1 MKKSF
6 LLILLLLLLLF
17 VGGVH
22 AQKIVPFPGLG
33 KPDSITIDDQRLY
46 ITDQGTIA
54 VYSLEDF
61 KLKKKFGRQGEGP
74 GEFRILPFDRIC
86 LRISLSHDTILV
98 NSVSRLSF
106 FTEEGKMVPFAESE
120 FLCAYPYTITKG
132 ALYQL
137 NENPDTEEWELRITN
152 LYGNK

>member
-1 MKKSF
+1 LKKIF

-17 VGGVH
+17 AGSVH
-22 AQKIVPFPGLG
+22 AQKIVPLPGLG
-33 KPDSITIDDQRLY
+33 KPDSLTIDDQQLY
-46 ITDQGTIA
+46 ITGQGTIA

-106 FTEEGKMVPFAESE
+106 FTKKGDFIKQMFSQRPIQYFKPLEDKMVG
-120 FLCAYPYTITKG
+120 YH
-132 ALYQL
+132 
-137 NENPDTEEWELRITN
+137 R
-152 LYGNK
+152 